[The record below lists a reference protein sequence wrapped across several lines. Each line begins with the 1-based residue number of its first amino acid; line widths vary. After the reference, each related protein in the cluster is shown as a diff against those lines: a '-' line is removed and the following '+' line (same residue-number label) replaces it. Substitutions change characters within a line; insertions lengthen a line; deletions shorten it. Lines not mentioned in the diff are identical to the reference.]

1 MSDRR
6 KFLRN
11 GGLLGMFAMGAATPV
26 VIEKVRETQVP
37 TPVAGVDPNII
48 KQIEEI
54 CPPNVTICSTYGEI
68 APPPP
73 PPPSNGMS
81 FYTVGSGGTIGYNEV
96 MRLDS
101 SGNLGIGTS
110 SPYGNLYNGTKRF
123 VPGTEKQVS
132 VKMVPGPDGELYI
145 NVNGQWKK
153 VLTT

>member
-37 TPVAGVDPNII
+37 APVAGVDPNII

-54 CPPNVTICSTYGEI
+54 CPANVTFCSTYGEI

-73 PPPSNGMS
+73 PPPPLSTNS
-81 FYTVGSGGTIGYNEV
+81 FYTVGSSNLSYSGYNEV
-96 MRLDS
+96 MRIDS
-101 SGNLGIGTS
+101 SGNLGIGGGS
-110 SPYGNLYNGTKRF
+110 SKRF

-145 NVNGQWKK
+145 NVNGQWKR
-153 VLTT
+153 VLTA

>member
-1 MSDRR
+1 
-6 KFLRN
+6 
-11 GGLLGMFAMGAATPV
+11 MFAMGAATPV
-26 VIEKVRETQVP
+26 VIEKIRETQVP

-54 CPPNVTICSTYGEI
+54 CPPNVTFCSTYGEI
-68 APPPP
+68 APPPPP

-81 FYTVGSGGTIGYNEV
+81 FYTVGSGGTVGYNEV
-96 MRLDS
+96 MRIDS

-110 SPYGNLYNGTKRF
+110 SPYGNLFGSNKF

-153 VLTT
+153 VLTA

>member
-1 MSDRR
+1 MTDRR

-11 GGLLGMFAMGAATPV
+11 GGLLGAFALGATAPV

-37 TPVAGVDPNII
+37 APVAGVDPNII
-48 KQIEEI
+48 KQIEEVG
-54 CPPNVTICSTYGEI
+54 PANVTFCSTYGEI

-73 PPPSNGMS
+73 PPPPSNTMG
-81 FYTVGSGGTIGYNEV
+81 FYTIGSNIDYNGYNEV
-96 MRLDS
+96 MRIDS
-101 SGNLGIGTS
+101 SGNLGIGGS
-110 SPYGNLYNGTKRF
+110 SKRF

-153 VLTT
+153 VLTA

>member
-1 MSDRR
+1 MTDRR

-11 GGLLGMFAMGAATPV
+11 GGLLGAFALGAAAPV

-37 TPVAGVDPNII
+37 IPVAGVDPKII

-54 CPPNVTICSTYGEI
+54 CPANVTFTSTYGDI
-68 APPPP
+68 APPPPP

-81 FYTVGSGGTIGYNEV
+81 FYTVGSSNLSYTGYNEV
-96 MRLDS
+96 MRIDS
-101 SGNLGIGTS
+101 SGNLGIGRS
-110 SPYGNLYNGTKRF
+110 TKRF

-145 NVNGQWKK
+145 NVNGQWKR
-153 VLTT
+153 VLTA

>member
-11 GGLLGMFAMGAATPV
+11 GGLLGMFAMGAATPI
-26 VIEKVRETQVP
+26 VIEKIRETQVP
-37 TPVAGVDPNII
+37 TPLAGVDPNII

-54 CPPNVTICSTYGEI
+54 CPANVTFTSTYGEI

-73 PPPSNGMS
+73 PPSTNGMS
-81 FYTVGSGGTIGYNEV
+81 FYTVGSSMGYNEV
-96 MRLDS
+96 MRIDS
-101 SGNLGIGTS
+101 NGSLGIGTS
-110 SPYGNLYNGTKRF
+110 SPYGNLYGSGGNKF

-153 VLTT
+153 VLTA

>member
-11 GGLLGMFAMGAATPV
+11 GGLLGMFALGAATPV
-26 VIEKVRETQVP
+26 LAEKIRETQVP
-37 TPVAGVDPNII
+37 AGVDPNII

-54 CPPNVTICSTYGEI
+54 CPANVTFTSTYGKI

-73 PPPSNGMS
+73 PPPSYGSS
-81 FYTVGSGGTIGYNEV
+81 FYTIGSGGNEV
-96 MRLDS
+96 MRIDS
-101 SGNLGIGTS
+101 SGNLGIGGS
-110 SPYGNLYNGTKRF
+110 SKRF

-145 NVNGQWKK
+145 NVNGQWKR
-153 VLTT
+153 VLTA

>member
-1 MSDRR
+1 
-6 KFLRN
+6 
-11 GGLLGMFAMGAATPV
+11 MFAMGAATPV

-54 CPPNVTICSTYGEI
+54 CPANVTFKSTYGEI

-73 PPPSNGMS
+73 PPPPTNGMS

-110 SPYGNLYNGTKRF
+110 SPYGNLYGGKRF

-132 VKMVPGPDGELYI
+132 VSMVPGPDGELYI
-145 NVNGQWKK
+145 KVNGQWKK
-153 VLTT
+153 VLTA

>member
-11 GGLLGMFAMGAATPV
+11 GGLLGAFALGAATPV
-26 VIEKVRETQVP
+26 LAEKIRETQVP
-37 TPVAGVDPNII
+37 APVAGVDPNII
-48 KQIEEI
+48 KQIEQVG
-54 CPPNVTICSTYGEI
+54 PANVTFTSTYGEI
-68 APPPP
+68 APPPPP

-81 FYTVGSGGTIGYNEV
+81 FYTVGSNISYNGYNEV
-96 MRLDS
+96 MRIDS
-101 SGNLGIGTS
+101 SGNLGIGGS
-110 SPYGNLYNGTKRF
+110 NKRF

-153 VLTT
+153 VLTA

>member
-1 MSDRR
+1 
-6 KFLRN
+6 
-11 GGLLGMFAMGAATPV
+11 MFAMGAATPV
-26 VIEKVRETQVP
+26 LAEKIREIQVP
-37 TPVAGVDPNII
+37 APVAGVDPNII

-54 CPPNVTICSTYGEI
+54 CPANVTFTSTYGEI
-68 APPPP
+68 APPPPP

-81 FYTVGSGGTIGYNEV
+81 FYTVSSGGTVGYNEV
-96 MRLDS
+96 MRIDS

-145 NVNGQWKK
+145 NVNGQWKR
-153 VLTT
+153 VLTA

>member
-11 GGLLGMFAMGAATPV
+11 GGLLGAFALGAAAPV

-37 TPVAGVDPNII
+37 APVAGVDPNII
-48 KQIEEI
+48 KQIEEV
-54 CPPNVTICSTYGEI
+54 CPANVTFTSTYGEI

-73 PPPSNGMS
+73 PTNGMR
-81 FYTVGSGGTIGYNEV
+81 FYTVGSSYNEV
-96 MRLDS
+96 MRIS
-101 SGNLGIGTS
+101 SDGSLGIGTS

-145 NVNGQWKK
+145 NVNGQWKR
-153 VLTT
+153 VLTA

>member
-1 MSDRR
+1 
-6 KFLRN
+6 
-11 GGLLGMFAMGAATPV
+11 MFAMGAAAPV
-26 VIEKVRETQVP
+26 VIEKIRETQVP
-37 TPVAGVDPNII
+37 APIAGVDPNII

-54 CPPNVTICSTYGEI
+54 CPSNVTICSTYGEI

-73 PPPSNGMS
+73 PPPPSNGWS
-81 FYTVGSGGTIGYNEV
+81 FYTVGGSYNEV

-101 SGNLGIGTS
+101 NGSIGIGVS

-145 NVNGQWKK
+145 NVNGQWKR
-153 VLTT
+153 VLTA

>member
-11 GGLLGMFAMGAATPV
+11 GGLLGMFAMGAATPI
-26 VIEKVRETQVP
+26 VIEKIRETQVP
-37 TPVAGVDPNII
+37 TPLAGVDPNII

-54 CPPNVTICSTYGEI
+54 CPANVTFTSTYGKI

-73 PPPSNGMS
+73 PPPSYGSS
-81 FYTVGSGGTIGYNEV
+81 FYTIGSGGNEV
-96 MRLDS
+96 MRIDS
-101 SGNLGIGTS
+101 SGNLGIGGS
-110 SPYGNLYNGTKRF
+110 SKRF

-145 NVNGQWKK
+145 NVNGQWKR
-153 VLTT
+153 VLTA

>member
-11 GGLLGMFAMGAATPV
+11 GGLLGMFAMGAAAPV
-26 VIEKVRETQVP
+26 LAEKIRETQVP
-37 TPVAGVDPNII
+37 AGVDPNII

-54 CPPNVTICSTYGEI
+54 CPANVTFTSTYGKI

-73 PPPSNGMS
+73 PPPSYGSS
-81 FYTVGSGGTIGYNEV
+81 FYTIGSGGNEV
-96 MRLDS
+96 MRIDS
-101 SGNLGIGTS
+101 SGNLGIGGS
-110 SPYGNLYNGTKRF
+110 SKRF

-145 NVNGQWKK
+145 NVNGQWKR
-153 VLTT
+153 VLTA

>member
-1 MSDRR
+1 MTDRR

-11 GGLLGMFAMGAATPV
+11 GGLLGAFALGAATPV

-54 CPPNVTICSTYGEI
+54 CPANVTICSTYGEI

-73 PPPSNGMS
+73 PSPPNAYQ
-81 FYTVGSGGTIGYNEV
+81 FVGNSNEV
-96 MRLDS
+96 MRLS
-101 SGNLGIGTS
+101 SNGSLGIGVS
-110 SPYGNLYNGTKRF
+110 SPYGNLYGGKRF

-132 VKMVPGPDGELYI
+132 VSMVPGPDGELYI
-145 NVNGQWKK
+145 KVNGEWKK
-153 VLTT
+153 VLTA

>member
-1 MSDRR
+1 
-6 KFLRN
+6 
-11 GGLLGMFAMGAATPV
+11 MFAMGAATPV
-26 VIEKVRETQVP
+26 VIEKIRETQVP

-54 CPPNVTICSTYGEI
+54 CPPNVTFCSTYGEI
-68 APPPP
+68 APPPPP

-81 FYTVGSGGTIGYNEV
+81 FYTVGSGGTVGYNEV
-96 MRLDS
+96 MRIDS

-153 VLTT
+153 VLTA